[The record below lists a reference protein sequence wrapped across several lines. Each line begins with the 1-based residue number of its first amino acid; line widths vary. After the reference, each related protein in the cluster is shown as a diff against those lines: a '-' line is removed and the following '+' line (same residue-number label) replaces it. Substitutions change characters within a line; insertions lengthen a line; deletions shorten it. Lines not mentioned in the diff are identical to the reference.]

1 MTKDELREKALALP
15 LQPGVYIMMD
25 KLGEVIY
32 VGKAKALKNR
42 VVSYFREGPHTA
54 KTEIMVSHVDHFD
67 VIMVRS
73 EFEALITENQLI
85 KLHRPKYNILL
96 KDDKGYPYLRMDLRE
111 EYPSGK
117 VVGRPGQ
124 DGAKYLGPYG
134 SRTTLFAAQTAVR
147 KALRLPQ
154 CSRRF
159 PADIGK
165 ERPCLNHQM
174 GLCEGWCTG
183 NPDGEA
189 YRKRIA
195 DAILVYEG
203 KSTELEETV
212 RKEMEDAA
220 EALDFENAALLRDR
234 LRALQSL
241 GEKQLAVSGA
251 LADTDAVGFY
261 RGAAK
266 SCFTVLHY
274 IGGKLLDK
282 DMELL
287 ETPMEDSDGEALSA
301 LVRQYYLQRG
311 VSPKNILLPVMPED
325 GEDVER
331 LLTDTFGHKVTLSVP
346 QRGDMRIRMQTA
358 VLNAQ
363 QETERAT
370 DREERI
376 SGILKWL
383 QHAANLDEPPRR
395 MEAYDISNL
404 GGEDTVASMTVFVDG
419 RPLKRDYRRFKMKT
433 VEGDDYGSMRET
445 LTRRLTEYRDGN
457 EKFSTLPDLFL
468 IDGGSVHAKTALEV
482 VRAFGLD
489 TPVLGMVKD
498 DKHRTR
504 ALAAADG
511 GELGLEGNPAAFAMI
526 GRIQEET
533 HRFAIE
539 YQRTL
544 RSRKIGST
552 LDKIPGVGEKRRT
565 ALMKHFKTIRA
576 IEAATIDELRAVVP
590 QNTAKAVYDWFRREP
605 EKEQAEEQCE

>member
-25 KLGEVIY
+25 RLGEVIY

-42 VVSYFREGPHTA
+42 VVSYFREGPHTP
-54 KTEIMVSHVDHFD
+54 KTEVMVSHVDHFD

-85 KLHRPKYNILL
+85 KLHKPKYNILL
-96 KDDKGYPYLRMDLRE
+96 KDDKGYPYLRIDLKQ
-111 EYPSGK
+111 EYPTGK

-124 DGAKYLGPYG
+124 DGARYLGPYG
-134 SRTTLFAAQTAVR
+134 SRTTLFAAQNAVR

-154 CSRRF
+154 CSRHF
-159 PADIGK
+159 PQDIGK
-165 ERPCLNHQM
+165 ERPCLNKEM

-183 NPDGEA
+183 DPDGEA
-189 YRKRIA
+189 YRKRID
-195 DAILVYEG
+195 DALLVFEG
-203 KSTELEETV
+203 KSTQLEETV
-212 RKEMEDAA
+212 RQEMEEAA
-220 EALDFENAALLRDR
+220 EALDFEKAVVLRDR

-282 DMELL
+282 DMALL
-287 ETPMEDSDGEALSA
+287 ETPMEDSDGEAVSA
-301 LVRQYYLQRG
+301 LVRQYYLARG
-311 VSPKNILLPVMPED
+311 VCPKFVLLPVMPED
-325 GEDVER
+325 GEDVEK
-331 LLTDTFGHKVTLSVP
+331 LLSDTFGHKVNLTVP
-346 QRGDMRIRMQTA
+346 QRGDMRIRMETA
-358 VLNAQ
+358 VLNAR

-370 DREERI
+370 DREERL

-383 QHAANLDEPPRR
+383 QHAAGLSEPPRR

-404 GGEDTVASMTVFVDG
+404 AGEDTVASMTVFVDG

-482 VRAFGLD
+482 VRSFGLQ

-504 ALAAADG
+504 ALAAPDG
-511 GELGLEGNPAAFAMI
+511 GEVGLEGNPAAFAMI

-539 YQRTL
+539 YQRSL
-544 RSRKIGST
+544 RTKHIGST
-552 LDKIPGVGEKRRT
+552 LDRIPGIGEKRRT

-576 IEAATIDELRAVVP
+576 IEAASEEELRAVLP
-590 QNTAKAVYDWFRREP
+590 KDAAKTVYDWFRREP
-605 EKEQAEEQCE
+605 EKEREELCE

>member
-25 KLGEVIY
+25 RMGEVIY

-42 VVSYFREGPHTA
+42 VVSYFREGPHTP
-54 KTEIMVSHVDHFD
+54 KTEVMVSHVDHFD

-85 KLHRPKYNILL
+85 KLHKPKYNILL
-96 KDDKGYPYLRMDLRE
+96 KDDKGYPYLRIDLRQT
-111 EYPSGK
+111 YPTGK
-117 VVGRPGQ
+117 VVGRPAQ
-124 DGAKYLGPYG
+124 DGARYLGPYG
-134 SRTTLFAAQTAVR
+134 SRTTLFAALNAVR
-147 KALRLPQ
+147 KALLLPQ

-159 PADIGK
+159 PQDIGK
-165 ERPCLNHQM
+165 ERPCLNKEM

-189 YRKRIA
+189 YRKRID
-195 DAILVYEG
+195 DAILVFEG
-203 KSTELEETV
+203 RSTQLEENV
-212 RKEMEDAA
+212 QREMEEAA
-220 EALDFENAALLRDR
+220 EALDFEKAVILRDR

-241 GEKQLAVSGA
+241 GEKQLVVSGA

-282 DMELL
+282 DMALL

-301 LVRQYYLQRG
+301 LVRQYYLARG
-311 VSPKNILLPVMPED
+311 VCPKFVLLPVMPED
-325 GEDVER
+325 GGDVEK
-331 LLTDTFGHKVTLSVP
+331 LLAETFGHKVNLNVP
-346 QRGDMRIRMQTA
+346 QRGDMRIRMETA
-358 VLNAQ
+358 VLNAR

-370 DREERI
+370 DREERL

-383 QHAANLDEPPRR
+383 QHAANLSEPPRR

-404 GGEDTVASMTVFVDG
+404 AGEDTVASMTVFVDG

-445 LTRRLTEYRDGN
+445 LTRRLTEYQEGN
-457 EKFSTLPDLFL
+457 EKFATLPDLFL
-468 IDGGSVHAKTALEV
+468 IDGGSVHAKTAMEV
-482 VRAFGLD
+482 IRAFGVD
-489 TPVLGMVKD
+489 KPVLGMVKD

-504 ALAAADG
+504 ALASPDG
-511 GELGLEGNPAAFAMI
+511 GEVGLEGNPAAFALI

-539 YQRTL
+539 YQRSL
-544 RSRKIGST
+544 RSKHIGST

-576 IEAATIDELRAVVP
+576 IEAASEEELRAVLP
-590 QNTAKAVYDWFRREP
+590 KDAARAVYDWFRREP
-605 EKEQAEEQCE
+605 EKEREEICE